1 MSQGKFNF
9 SDYHNR
15 DAGGFNRSPDFF
27 VRPSDSKPQSDKP
40 SPAVSVKKDT
50 VYTVTQLTR
59 LIKHTL
65 SDYLPGKI
73 ILAGE
78 ISNCKYH
85 GEGHLYLTLKDQN
98 SQIDAVMWK
107 STACKLKFQPADGM
121 AITATGHID
130 LYEPQGK
137 YQFYLEKLEPAGLG
151 ALEMAFRQLA
161 EKLRNEGLFEPSHK
175 KPLPKYPTTIAIV
188 TSDTGAAVQDISQ
201 TLNRRFPIVRQLLY
215 PVAVQGETAAK
226 EIAAAINEINKHF
239 KKTIPID
246 LIIVGRGGGSIEDLW
261 AFNEEIVARAIFA
274 SEIPVISAVG
284 HEIDTTI
291 ADMVA
296 DVRAATP
303 TAAAELAV
311 PVMDEIIHDLSRQQM
326 RLACGVRNRLTASVT
341 DFTNLAKHP
350 VFTRPAELTARYNM
364 KLQQSFA
371 ELSQKTKTIL
381 LEAWRNLDNY
391 KTIIGK
397 IEPRTSLARAK
408 SLVNDKEGLLR
419 LACAK
424 NYRRQYEKFDKLAAR
439 HLAASPLHR
448 VRSGLMLT
456 EQLDKR
462 LSSLNPR
469 AVLQRGYSITRLK
482 SSGNI
487 ITSKTA
493 ISPGDVIV
501 TELDKRIAIESQVT
515 QTEKPDK
522 E

>member
-1 MSQGKFNF
+1 MSQGNFNF
-9 SDYHNR
+9 SDHR
-15 DAGGFNRSPDFF
+15 DNTGGFNRSPDFF
-27 VRPSDSKPQSDKP
+27 AGPCDPKPPSDKP
-40 SPAVSVKKDT
+40 SPVVPVKKDV

-59 LIKHTL
+59 LIKHVL
-65 SDYLPGKI
+65 GDYLPGKI

-85 GEGHLYLTLKDQN
+85 GAGHLYLTLKDQN

-121 AITATGHID
+121 AVTATGHVD
-130 LYEPQGK
+130 LYEPQGR
-137 YQFYLEKLEPAGLG
+137 YQFYLEKLEPVGLG
-151 ALEMAFRQLA
+151 ALEIAFRQLA
-161 EKLRNEGLFEPSHK
+161 EKLRNEGLFEPRHK
-175 KPLPKYPTTIAIV
+175 KPLPKYPATIAIV
-188 TSDTGAAVQDISQ
+188 TSDTGAAIQDISQ
-201 TLNRRFPIVRQLLY
+201 TLTRRFPIVRQLLY

-226 EIAAAINEINKHF
+226 EIAAAINQINKHY
-239 KKTIPID
+239 KKIIPID

-274 SEIPVISAVG
+274 SEIPIISAVG

-311 PVMDEIIHDLSRQQM
+311 PVMDEIIHDLSQRQT
-326 RLACGVRNRLTASVT
+326 RLARGVGNRLTASGNR
-341 DFTNLAKHP
+341 FTNLAKHP
-350 VFTRPAELTARYNM
+350 VFTRPAELTAGYRT
-364 KLQQSFA
+364 KLQQRFA
-371 ELSQKTKTIL
+371 ELSQKTQAIL

-391 KTIIGK
+391 KTSIGK
-397 IEPRTSLARAK
+397 IEPRTSLARAGN
-408 SLVNDKEGLLR
+408 LVNNREGLLR

-424 NYRRQYEKFDKLAAR
+424 NYRRQCEQFDKLASR
-439 HLAASPLHR
+439 HVAASPLHR

-456 EQLDKR
+456 EQLDRR

-482 SSGNI
+482 SSGHI
-487 ITSKTA
+487 ITDKTTV
-493 ISPGDVIV
+493 SPGDVIV
-501 TELDKRIAIESQVT
+501 TELDKNTAIESQVT